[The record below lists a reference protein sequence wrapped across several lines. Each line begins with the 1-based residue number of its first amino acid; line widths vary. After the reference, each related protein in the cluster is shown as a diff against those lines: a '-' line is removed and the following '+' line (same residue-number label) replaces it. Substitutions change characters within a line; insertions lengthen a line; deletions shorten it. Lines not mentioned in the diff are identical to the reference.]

1 MPFLPPLVRAPPI
14 IIIIVMIFICVLGVS
29 RPPIGY
35 EDVPSLSDIYI
46 QNPAYKEA
54 KNHKG
59 QKDILYK

>member
-1 MPFLPPLVRAPPI
+1 
-14 IIIIVMIFICVLGVS
+14 MIFICVLGVS
-29 RPPIGY
+29 GPPIGY
-35 EDVPSLSDIYI
+35 EDVLSLSDIYI